1 MHKMDIFKIID
12 ITVLISFETTLYITE
27 ESGCKNIFNIS
38 FQLIL
43 YNCPSDIN
51 LWEVPLG
58 FQQTGV
64 K

>member
-1 MHKMDIFKIID
+1 MDNFKIID
-12 ITVLISFETTLYITE
+12 NMVLISFETALYTTE
-27 ESGCKNIFNIS
+27 EMGCKNIFDIP

-43 YNCPSDIN
+43 HNYPFDIN

-58 FQQTGV
+58 FQQTGN